1 MWRWTGFKR
10 QRNGRIRRDSQNRL
24 KCLTGTCT
32 SRSDLFLVFENSLDT
47 WYIIYNLQM
56 TRWQSEKANK
66 LVSYFTDKHKRQ
78 VPEDLAVQWTTFRA
92 WVRTVTSAQH
102 GTGFNNDHTMYN
114 MTALLLEMRP
124 KVPKKPKWPVT
135 SELEMKKK
143 TKLYYKH
150 NTGHA
155 LIAHGA

>member
-1 MWRWTGFKR
+1 MWPWTGFKR
-10 QRNGRIRRDSQNRL
+10 QRNVRIRRDSQNRL

-32 SRSDLFLVFENSLDT
+32 SPSDLFFRIPQIHHIQSLDDKLA
-47 WYIIYNLQM
+47 IRKKQV
-56 TRWQSEKANK
+56 K
-66 LVSYFTDKHKRQ
+66 LVSYFTDKHERQ